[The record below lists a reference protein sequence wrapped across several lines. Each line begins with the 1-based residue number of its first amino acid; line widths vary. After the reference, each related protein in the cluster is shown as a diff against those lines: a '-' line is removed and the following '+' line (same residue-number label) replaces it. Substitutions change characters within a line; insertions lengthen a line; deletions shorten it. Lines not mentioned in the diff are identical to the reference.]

1 MTNREKV
8 KEVAQLVVAIGE
20 TPEYLHHSL
29 NNMGIENKVEE
40 SDGEWNLFFKNENS
54 SDDNVSITH
63 LQFQVN

>member
-1 MTNREKV
+1 
-8 KEVAQLVVAIGE
+8 VAIGE

-40 SDGEWNLFFKNENS
+40 SNGEWNLFFKNENS